1 MKAGRGRLPG
11 ARLFKLSTSYLSPAS
26 EGHAAGL
33 VTRPLTV
40 TQGDLVTGE
49 AEKLPDVDM
58 SVASV
63 AGMYDYYLG
72 GSENTDVDREAAR
85 LVLGAA
91 PDVPLAALENRE
103 FLKHAAQFLAAEA
116 GISQFIDIG
125 PGLPTRGNLHQL
137 VRRNDERARVV
148 YVDNDPVV
156 LAQGRAHIEGT
167 PGVVLTQGDLRDP
180 AGILGNPELRGA
192 IDFSQP
198 AALCMTLVLHFIRE
212 EEDPYRIVGKLCE
225 ALCPGSYLVI
235 SHVTGE
241 NRDTDAMRGIAAI
254 YDQATAPFMVRTKDE
269 IARFFSGFELV
280 EPGIVYLSQWRPV
293 TQYYA
298 GGGTRWVYAGVGI
311 KLTERSTE
319 AVTEAHEKQV
329 GA

>member
-1 MKAGRGRLPG
+1 M
-11 ARLFKLSTSYLSPAS
+11 
-26 EGHAAGL
+26 
-33 VTRPLTV
+33 RPLTV
-40 TQGDLVTGE
+40 TQGDLV
-49 AEKLPDVDM
+49 PDEVERPPGVDM

-63 AGMYDYYLG
+63 ARMYDYYLG

-103 FLKHAAQFLAAEA
+103 FLKHAVRFLVGEA

-137 VRRNDERARVV
+137 VRQHDQHARVV

-156 LAQGRAHIEGT
+156 LAQGRAHIDGI
-167 PGVVLTQGDLRDP
+167 PGVILTPGDLRDP
-180 AGILGNPELRGA
+180 DGILGNPELQGT

-198 AALCMTLVLHFIRE
+198 TALCMTLVLHFIRDE
-212 EEDPYRIVGKLCE
+212 DDPYRIVGRLCE

-241 NRDTDAMRGIAAI
+241 NRDPDAMGEIAAI
-254 YDQATAPFMVRTKDE
+254 YDQATAPLVMRTKDE
-269 IARFFSGFELV
+269 IARFFSGFELI
-280 EPGIVYLSQWRPV
+280 EPGLVFLSQWRPV
-293 TQYYA
+293 TEYYA
-298 GGGTRWVYAGVGI
+298 GGGTRWAYAGIGR
-311 KLTERSTE
+311 KQAELSADGLRYPATRRKGYLT
-319 AVTEAHEKQV
+319 
-329 GA
+329 